1 MLAEAAGEHPASADR
16 EGIMFT
22 NPGAIGQ
29 IASQH
34 HHELIADARQ
44 QRRLL
49 HEQDRP
55 APRTVKITRRLA
67 MVMARVGVAPARP

>member
-1 MLAEAAGEHPASADR
+1 MLMEAAGDPASADR
-16 EGIMFT
+16 EGTMYSH
-22 NPGAIGQ
+22 PGSIGQ

-34 HHELIADARQ
+34 HHELIAEARQ

-55 APRTVKITRRLA
+55 AARRTVKISRLLTLA
-67 MVMARVGVAPARP
+67 KVRVAPARS